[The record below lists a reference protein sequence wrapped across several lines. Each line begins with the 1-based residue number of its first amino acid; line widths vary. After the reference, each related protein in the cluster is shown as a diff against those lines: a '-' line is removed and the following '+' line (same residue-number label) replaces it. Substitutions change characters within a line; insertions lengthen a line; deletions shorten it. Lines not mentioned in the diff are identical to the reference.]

1 MRPANRTNLNH
12 AMPLARTLAHR
23 GPDAE
28 ELLRDGPVGLAFTRL
43 SLVDPE
49 GGGQPLIS
57 PDGSIVLIAN
67 GEVYNHRALAAGLP
81 GGGKELRGGSDCEV
95 LVHLYQEK
103 GLSFLDDVRGM
114 FGLVLWDR
122 RRNVLVMARDHFGVK
137 PLYFSRNR
145 ERVVFASEI
154 KALFSDPD
162 CPRQV
167 AWDRALASPTFTASP
182 ALDTSAPTTWF
193 EGVESVPAATIIEI
207 DLADGTTREHLY
219 WTAPDFMGDPACA
232 TRDDRDIIAEFRE
245 LLADSVRDCATAD
258 VSIGLFLSGGVDSA
272 AVAALAADTASLETF
287 TVLNGSTVANGD
299 ARFARR
305 VADELGVPN
314 HQILF
319 EASHV
324 PSAAEW
330 KRLLWL
336 TEMPTCGPEQYYKHE
351 LHRHARAHHP
361 GIKGMLLG
369 AAADEFCGGY
379 SVQTSGDRGWE
390 GFMEALGD
398 MDRRGRLQSG
408 RHALDI
414 WWEGSE
420 AGLLSE
426 AALGLRHDGRG
437 RDPYAL
443 FVAAKMRDVAQYN
456 CWHEDRTAAGSGI
469 EARVPFLDRR
479 LFELVASIPP
489 HRRERLL
496 WDKAIV
502 REAVAGLLPQDVV
515 HRPKVPFFY
524 GEGVQHTHRTFISM
538 LTQDGCALL
547 DEALESPRGK
557 EFLNADRVRA
567 VLCRLEQAP
576 LSGEVERI
584 LPLINLCLLDRMA
597 AESPSPPHRLGD
609 GASPG
614 ARGVSRRRGE
624 RSRRRRRADDG
635 GTALGRPQPPGPGRR
650 RRPAAGHRR
659 DLVRRRRRFPG
670 VRPGPRGAVAGL
682 SAWPRRY
689 EHRAPDLRAG
699 RHHPRDT
706 LLPADGMPRP
716 GAAGARDSRP
726 RLSNAHRTVLTRCP
740 PPNTRSRRSDCAA
753 PTRPGQGG
761 SDRSAS

>member
-1 MRPANRTNLNH
+1 MCGLGGLARIDGRDLDGSADVVLAT
-12 AMPLARTLAHR
+12 MARTLAHR

-81 GGGKELRGGSDCEV
+81 AGGKELRGGSDCEV

-167 AWDRALASPTFTASP
+167 AWDEALASPTLTASP

-351 LHRHARAHHP
+351 LHRHVRAHHP

-426 AALGLRHDGRG
+426 AALGLRHDGWG

-597 AESPSPPHRLGD
+597 AESPSPPIDSATVLPPVREEYPVD
-609 GASPG
+609 GESGVDDVVALTTG
-614 ARGVSRRRGE
+614 ARRWDGHSRLAL
-624 RSRRRRRADDG
+624 ADDAVLLRDTDETWYVAVDG
-635 GTALGRPQPPGPGRR
+635 SLEYVLDHEEPWLAFLRGLDGTSTVHQIC
-650 RRPAAGHRR
+650 
-659 DLVRRRRRFPG
+659 
-670 VRPGPRGAVAGL
+670 
-682 SAWPRRY
+682 
-689 EHRAPDLRAG
+689 ERAG
-699 RHHPRDT
+699 TTPET
-706 LLPADGMPRP
+706 LSSQLTECLDLGLLVPVTPAPV
-716 GAAGARDSRP
+716 S
-726 RLSNAHRTVLTRCP
+726 TTLTEW
-740 PPNTRSRRSDCAA
+740 S
-753 PTRPGQGG
+753 
-761 SDRSAS
+761 